1 MDDCMY
7 SPEIILQ
14 HLKATKLVSYST
26 EGHSALI
33 ALLLSMAR
41 VILDKMS
48 VTLDSDEKRDLE
60 FLLMND
66 GNWTTATGAQVSRWS
81 YSLKSIWKFDHER
94 KIFIWKK
101 TKVVDQIQILLQ
113 WYRAHNLPDSALGDY
128 RITLAEGL
136 YNGRVKYA
144 FRGTDI

>member
-1 MDDCMY
+1 MCTNVDV
-7 SPEIILQ
+7 ENVLQ
-14 HLKATKLVSYST
+14 QIKADKLTSFSR

-33 ALLLSMAR
+33 YLLLNMAR
-41 VILDKMS
+41 VILDEKGR
-48 VTLDSDEKRDLE
+48 VLAADEKRDLE

-144 FRGTDI
+144 FRGCDD